1 MKNMYAII
9 NSAIKAGAAKVFVV
23 GYTDNN
29 GCTYTEVTTLSEARR
44 IKAVMTAEGRKPF
57 IDVYTR

>member
-1 MKNMYAII
+1 MKNMYAMI
-9 NSAIKAGAAKVFVV
+9 NSAIKAGATKVFII

-44 IKAVMTAEGRKPF
+44 VKAVMAAEGYKPF